1 MTPTRRP
8 MRMFKYI
15 IKVNTVGANVGANL
29 LYLNFINIKQQLNA
43 SKWRRDSPYNY
54 LFKILFLFNYF
65 D

>member
-43 SKWRRDSPYNY
+43 SKWRRDRDTMIRHHKPLIY
-54 LFKILFLFNYF
+54 I
-65 D
+65 